1 MQEQRSSP
9 LEQETYGRVQARD
22 RERMEED
29 EKRDGVEHGAVI
41 IYRSRY
47 HRLLVN
53 RPHQEDG
60 AFGLESRSIGR

>member
-1 MQEQRSSP
+1 MQG
-9 LEQETYGRVQARD
+9 TD

>member
-1 MQEQRSSP
+1 
-9 LEQETYGRVQARD
+9 
-22 RERMEED
+22 ME

-53 RPHQEDG
+53 RPHQEGG

>member
-1 MQEQRSSP
+1 MQEQRCL
-9 LEQETYGRVQARD
+9 LEQETYRRVQGRD

>member
-1 MQEQRSSP
+1 MQEQRYP
-9 LEQETYGRVQARD
+9 LEQETYRRVQGRD

>member
-1 MQEQRSSP
+1 MQEQRCP
-9 LEQETYGRVQARD
+9 LEQETYGRVQGRD